1 VSRVYATAAD
11 YTTWVG
17 ADESDSTAVVPA
29 DIDRQLARAS
39 LDVER
44 ATLTAVYAVDG
55 DGLPTDT
62 TIAQAFED
70 ATCAQ
75 VEAWQSTGDELGT
88 GNVYDDVQI
97 GSVRLA
103 RRGANAGAASQP
115 GALAPRAATILSLAG
130 LLSDGV
136 LSAQPVVTTNQRVYG

>member
-1 VSRVYATAAD
+1 MSRVYATAAD

-39 LDVER
+39 LDIER
-44 ATLTAVYAVDG
+44 ATLTAVYAVDD

-62 TIAQAFED
+62 AIAQAFED

-75 VEAWQSTGDELGT
+75 VEAWQDTGDELGT
-88 GNVYDDVQI
+88 GVTYDDVQI

-103 RRGANAGAASQP
+103 RRNTSLSTTP

-136 LSAQPVVTTNQRVYG
+136 LGAQPLTTGNARVYG